1 MWELLTQGVYV
12 EDHYKIGG
20 IPKVK
25 YGFPKML
32 LE

>member
-20 IPKVK
+20 IQVK